1 MSFKFIQTP
10 RKTAFLNPFDQF
22 KPTEVEVDLRFD
34 PLTGDRSR
42 ILSFRFKTLG
52 KMDHSLY
59 LERDKGRPCPFCPG
73 NLEKMG
79 ARFLPEDVAEGFLS
93 RGEAV
98 CFPNAFPYGA
108 HTYVI
113 RLTKRHYVRPSQF
126 TPAQVADG
134 LLLAREAFKR
144 LAPEDTYGS
153 VNWNYMMPAGGGQVH
168 PHFQIVS
175 SKRATHFE
183 EVLLRRAKNY
193 ATRHGQ
199 DMAAAYVEHEQADGS
214 RWVGRLG
221 PLAWMAPFAPRAI
234 YDLMALSPGGKSLM
248 DLTPKQ
254 VEGVA
259 RGICRV
265 LKYFEAQGVGSHNMA
280 LHTSLKP
287 GAGLPLMLRLVS
299 RVQIPIMG
307 IDEINYFEKLH
318 DETVCFLSPEEMARD
333 LKKVWRD

>member
-1 MSFKFIQTP
+1 MSFKFVSKP
-10 RKTAFLNPFDQF
+10 RKTAFLSPFDDF
-22 KPTEVEVDLRFD
+22 KPTEVSVDLRFD
-34 PLTGDRSR
+34 PLTGYRSR
-42 ILSFRFKTLG
+42 ILSFRFKSLG
-52 KMDHSLY
+52 KLDHSLF
-59 LERDKGRPCPFCPG
+59 LERDQGRVCPFCPG

-79 ARFLPEDVAEGFLS
+79 ARFLPEVVPEGFLT

-113 RLTKRHYVRPSQF
+113 RLTKKHHVLPKQF
-126 TPAQVADG
+126 TVSQIADG
-134 LLLAREAFKR
+134 LLLAREAFAR
-144 LAPEDTYGS
+144 LAPEDSYGS
-153 VNWNYMMPAGGGQVH
+153 VNWNYMMPAGGGQIH

-175 SKRATHFE
+175 STRATHFE
-183 EVLLRRAKNY
+183 EMLLKKARSFAK
-193 ATRHGQ
+193 RHGQ
-199 DMAAAYVEHEQADGS
+199 DMMAAYVETEQANKE
-214 RWVGRLG
+214 RWVGKVG
-221 PLAWMAPFAPRAI
+221 PLAWLTPFAPRAI
-234 YDLMALSPGGKSLM
+234 YDLMALSPGGKGLM
-248 DLTPKQ
+248 DFTPKQ

-265 LKYFEAQGVGSHNMA
+265 LKYFQAKGVNSHNMA

-299 RVQIPIMG
+299 RVQIPPMG

-333 LKKVWRD
+333 LKKMWRD